1 LDFGEAG
8 VAVSYPP
15 QLETWAPAIARV
27 LERWPETSVADVLR
41 AVADGT
47 AQLFAV
53 NGDGVIVTRLVQE
66 PGRLVCLVWLA
77 SGDLEPLLER
87 YVDIEAWA
95 AREGAVAMRIQ
106 GRAGWLRVLPGYKQ
120 TGVILEKE
128 LV

>member
-1 LDFGEAG
+1 MTYPAQLDAWG
-8 VAVSYPP
+8 
-15 QLETWAPAIARV
+15 PAIARV
-27 LERWPETSVADVLR
+27 LARWPEQSVADVLQ

-106 GRAGWLRVLPGYKQ
+106 GRAGWLRVLPGFRKA
-120 TGVILEKE
+120 GVILEKE
-128 LV
+128 LG